1 MRRKYPNEGHL
12 VIIVSVLIWITL
24 RWSVVLQAKILE
36 EFFSVQYL

>member
-12 VIIVSVLIWITL
+12 VIIVSVLIWITFH
-24 RWSVVLQAKILE
+24 WSVVLQAKISE